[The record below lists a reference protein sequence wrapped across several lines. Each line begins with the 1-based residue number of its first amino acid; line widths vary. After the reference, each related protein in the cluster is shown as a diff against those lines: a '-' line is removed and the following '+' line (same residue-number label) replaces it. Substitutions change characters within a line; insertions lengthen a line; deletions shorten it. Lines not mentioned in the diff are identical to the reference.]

1 MKPLRWSA
9 GKNEI
14 LQLQQGVSF
23 DAVVV
28 AIEFGDLLDLVA
40 HPNQVRYPGQHSLGV
55 LISGY
60 AHLVPYL
67 EADDHLLLNTIIP
80 SRKASIAY
88 RPGDRP

>member
-14 LQLQQGVSF
+14 LQLQQGVSCE
-23 DAVVV
+23 AVVV
-28 AIEFGDLLDLVA
+28 AIEFGDLLDLVE
-40 HPNQVRYPGQHSLGV
+40 HPNQARHPGQHSLVV

-60 AHLVPYL
+60 AHLVPSI
-67 EADDHLLLNTIIP
+67 EADDHLFLKTISP

-88 RPGDRP
+88 RPADRP